1 MRSKPTFAFSSAKE
15 SSALIGAGRRVAANS
30 STCAGVIYVVRW
42 LRRVREKVAVGLGG
56 KWSSEK
62 EARSLEHLFVGPSKS
77 RFVSGLSSLAGAP
90 FEAWPECRLA
100 RIVGPVISLDSLTKI
115 RLGGWVIVTTV
126 ITHIVLLSVL
136 DIEVGL
142 VGWTL
147 RGGLVAAGLFAM
159 WQPRALALAWKD
171 RAIKRG

>member
-15 SSALIGAGRRVAANS
+15 SSALIGAGRRVVANS
-30 STCAGVIYVVRW
+30 STCTGVIYVVRW

-62 EARSLEHLFVGPSKS
+62 EARSLEHLFVGSSKS

-100 RIVGPVISLDSLTKI
+100 RIAGPVISLDSLTKI
-115 RLGGWVIVTTV
+115 RLGGWVIAVSY
-126 ITHIVLLSVL
+126 THLTLPTIYSV
-136 DIEVGL
+136 
-142 VGWTL
+142 
-147 RGGLVAAGLFAM
+147 
-159 WQPRALALAWKD
+159 
-171 RAIKRG
+171 